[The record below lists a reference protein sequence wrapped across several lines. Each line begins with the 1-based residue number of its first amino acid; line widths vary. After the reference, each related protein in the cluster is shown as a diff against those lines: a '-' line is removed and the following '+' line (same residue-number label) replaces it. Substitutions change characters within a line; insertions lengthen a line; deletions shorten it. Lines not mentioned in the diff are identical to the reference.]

1 MRQLPTGILTLFFTD
16 IEGSTRLL
24 QQLGDRYA
32 GVLRDCRRLLR
43 TSFQLGNGYEV
54 DTQGDAFFVVFE
66 RAIDAVTSAIT
77 AQRALFT
84 TAWPNEA
91 QVRVRIGIHTG
102 EPQLAEEGYIGLD
115 VHCAARIMSAAHG
128 GQVLLSRSTRDQVM
142 PDLPPGVRLDELG
155 QYHLKDIAGPQEL
168 SQVRVPDLPS
178 DFPPPSALSILYPIQ
193 NLPAPATSFVGRE
206 HEVAT
211 LCERLRHPEVR
222 LITLLGT
229 AGVGKTR
236 LAIQVATQLADLFPN
251 GVCFVPL
258 EQASDA
264 AGVVPAI
271 AQALNISPEK
281 GLSLLEQLKISLQ
294 KQSLLLILDNFEH
307 VIPARRVVADLLT
320 ACPRL
325 KILVTSRIMLHLQA
339 EHLFEVR
346 PLGLPSPAQLPDL
359 SILRHNA
366 SISLFVQRSQAVQPD
381 FRLAQENAAA
391 IVEICRHLDGIPL
404 AIELAAARSRYFT
417 PQALLSNLE
426 KGLAFLQAHSQD
438 LPERQQ
444 TLRGAITW
452 SYNLLQSSQQRVFR
466 RLSVC
471 ASGITLEAAAQ
482 ICTASGP
489 IDEDILETLEALVDQ
504 SMLRMQVLERNE
516 IRFWL
521 LQILREYGLELL
533 AQNGELETTQDAF
546 ALYYLSWTERIA
558 PLLLGAEQTDWL
570 DRLDRDYENVRTALE
585 WLLEHSGQENVRAE
599 QALRLCIAL
608 MFFWEVRG
616 HIGEGLAFLERSLA
630 HSQHVAPSIRAQ
642 ALHDA
647 GFLAL
652 MLDEN
657 ARAEAFLRQGQLV
670 FRETGDKAGMANIL
684 RLQGT
689 LALVKNNYKVAR
701 RLLEEALAIFRE
713 RGDVHRTIATRDSLA
728 QIAIAQ
734 GDYARARS
742 LLEENLAS
750 YRALGEQY
758 NAAYQLYLLARVNF
772 LSRGELSRVRS
783 MAQESLSLFEEVR
796 NERLAAYARN
806 LLGQILLLEGEDTT
820 ASTMFEE
827 SLAALKTMG
836 DRSGIAEVLLNLA
849 RLAAYQGDTQT
860 AFARCTESWNLLQII
875 DSKELSAACLETYG
889 EIAVRDRP
897 QLAARLWGTAAT
909 LRAAILAP
917 MPPIYR
923 ATYLAAVT
931 AVRNR
936 LGQEAF
942 QHAWSE
948 GHHTP
953 LTHVQLAGAT

>member
-24 QQLGDRYA
+24 QQLGGKYA

-43 TSFQLGNGYEV
+43 TAFQLGNGYEV

-66 RAIDAVTSAIT
+66 RAIDAVTSALT

-84 TAWPNEA
+84 TAWPDEA

-115 VHCAARIMSAAHG
+115 VHCAARIMNAAHG
-128 GQVLLSRSTRDQVM
+128 GQVLLSRSTHDQVV
-142 PDLPPGVRLDELG
+142 PNLPPGVRLDELG
-155 QYHLKDIAGPQEL
+155 QYHLKDSAGPQEL
-168 SQVRVPDLPS
+168 FQVTAPDLPS
-178 DFPPPSALSILYPIQ
+178 DFPPPSALSVLYPVQ

-206 HEVAT
+206 QEVAT
-211 LCERLRHPEVR
+211 LCERLRRPEVR
-222 LITLLGT
+222 LVTLLGT

-236 LAIQVATQLADLFPN
+236 LAIQVATQLAGLFVN

-281 GLSLLEQLKISLQ
+281 GLSLLEQVKITLQ

-307 VIPARRVVADLLT
+307 VIPARRLVADLLT

-325 KILVTSRIMLHLQA
+325 KILVTSRIMLHLHA
-339 EHLFEVR
+339 EHLFEVH
-346 PLGLPSPAQLPDL
+346 PLGVPNPAQLPDL
-359 SILRHNA
+359 SILWHNA

-381 FRLAQENAAA
+381 FRLTQANAAA

-417 PQALLSNLE
+417 PQVLLSNLE
-426 KGLAFLQAHSQD
+426 KGLIFLQASSQD

-444 TLRGAITW
+444 TLRGAIAW
-452 SYNLLQSSQQRVFR
+452 SYNLLQTSQQRVFR

-471 ASGITLEAAAQ
+471 ASGITLEAAGQ
-482 ICTASGP
+482 ICTASSP

-504 SMLRMQVLERNE
+504 SMLQMQVLERNE
-516 IRFWL
+516 VRFWL
-521 LQILREYGLELL
+521 LQTLREYGLELL
-533 AQNGELETTQDAF
+533 TQNGELKTTQAAF
-546 ALYYLSWTERIA
+546 AAYFLSHVERMA
-558 PLLLGAEQTDWL
+558 PLLIGAGQTDWL
-570 DRLDRDYENVRTALE
+570 DRLDRDYENIRAALE
-585 WLLEHSGQENVRAE
+585 WLLEYAGQENARAE

-616 HIGEGLAFLERSLA
+616 HIGEGLAFFERSLA
-630 HSQHVAPSIRAQ
+630 HSPHVAPSIQAQ
-642 ALHDA
+642 ALHAA

-652 MLDEN
+652 MLDEH
-657 ARAEAFLRQGQLV
+657 ARAEAFLRQGQLL

-758 NAAYQLYLLARVNF
+758 NTAYPLYLLARVNF
-772 LSRGELSRVRS
+772 LSRGELSKARS
-783 MAQESLSLFEEVR
+783 MSQESLSLFAEVG
-796 NERLAAYARN
+796 NERLAAHVRN
-806 LLGQILLLEGEDTT
+806 LLGQILLIEGEDAT
-820 ASTMFEE
+820 AGVMLEE
-827 SLAALKTMG
+827 SLIALKTIG

-849 RLAAYQGDTQT
+849 RLAAYQGDSQT
-860 AFARCTESWNLLQII
+860 ALARCTESWNLLQTI
-875 DSKELSAACLETYG
+875 DSKELSAACLEIYG
-889 EIAVRDRP
+889 EIVAHSRP
-897 QLAARLWGTAAT
+897 QLAAQLWGTAAT
-909 LRAAILAP
+909 LRASILSP

-923 ATYLAAVT
+923 ASYLTAVA
-931 AVRNR
+931 AVRNH

-942 QHAWSE
+942 QSAWSE
-948 GHHTP
+948 GHGMP
-953 LTHVQLAGAT
+953 LEQVRLAL